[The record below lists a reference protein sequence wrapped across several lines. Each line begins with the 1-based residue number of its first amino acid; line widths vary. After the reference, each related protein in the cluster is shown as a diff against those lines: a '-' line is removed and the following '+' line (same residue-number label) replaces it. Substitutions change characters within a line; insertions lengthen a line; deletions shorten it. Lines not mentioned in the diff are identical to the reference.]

1 MASPAADN
9 PCYQLATL
17 AETSLH
23 DTAVNNKNRH
33 LWNGY
38 QRVLLGDQFKS
49 DDPHMAA
56 LPELS
61 EDYLGIIT
69 AIEGL
74 LPTPNA
80 FVKIDFQGVAFPDVT
95 FQGFYFGFGARFDNA
110 TFGGEVAFT
119 DAPQTYKAA
128 PMSFEQA
135 NFTQYPPKVQGREM
149 HENTDWTWAVW
160 PNAPSHRG
168 PLDDHINAYQR
179 LQLIAWG
186 LGKVDDEHRFFRKE
200 LDCKRKLAAWP
211 AKPFYWGCKLASD
224 YGHSYL
230 RPLGG
235 IFGLW
240 RIWAVG
246 YTDVFLHKNGYG
258 LLRDKPQILWE
269 AAGLSFANIFAF
281 FGFDRRL

>member
-9 PCYQLATL
+9 PWYQLATL
-17 AETSLH
+17 AGTSLH

-80 FVKIDFQGVAFPDVT
+80 FVKIDFQGVTFPDVT

-110 TFGGEVAFT
+110 TFGGHAGFNNATFRGRAVFNKATFGGEVAFT
-119 DAPQTYKAA
+119 DAPQTNKAA
-128 PMSFEQA
+128 PMSFEQG
-135 NFTQYPPKVQGREM
+135 NFTQYLPKVQGREM
-149 HENTDWTWAVW
+149 HEDTDWTRAVW

-168 PLDDHINAYQR
+168 ALDDHINA
-179 LQLIAWG
+179 
-186 LGKVDDEHRFFRKE
+186 
-200 LDCKRKLAAWP
+200 C
-211 AKPFYWGCKLASD
+211 S
-224 YGHSYL
+224 
-230 RPLGG
+230 
-235 IFGLW
+235 
-240 RIWAVG
+240 
-246 YTDVFLHKNGYG
+246 
-258 LLRDKPQILWE
+258 
-269 AAGLSFANIFAF
+269 
-281 FGFDRRL
+281 

>member
-9 PCYQLATL
+9 PWYQLATL
-17 AETSLH
+17 AGTSLH

-80 FVKIDFQGVAFPDVT
+80 FVKIDFQGVTFPDVT

-110 TFGGEVAFT
+110 TFGGHAGFNNATFRGRAVFNKATFGGEVAFT
-119 DAPQTYKAA
+119 DAPQTSKAA

-135 NFTQYPPKVQGREM
+135 NFTQYPPQ
-149 HENTDWTWAVW
+149 
-160 PNAPSHRG
+160 
-168 PLDDHINAYQR
+168 
-179 LQLIAWG
+179 
-186 LGKVDDEHRFFRKE
+186 F
-200 LDCKRKLAAWP
+200 
-211 AKPFYWGCKLASD
+211 
-224 YGHSYL
+224 
-230 RPLGG
+230 
-235 IFGLW
+235 
-240 RIWAVG
+240 
-246 YTDVFLHKNGYG
+246 
-258 LLRDKPQILWE
+258 
-269 AAGLSFANIFAF
+269 
-281 FGFDRRL
+281 